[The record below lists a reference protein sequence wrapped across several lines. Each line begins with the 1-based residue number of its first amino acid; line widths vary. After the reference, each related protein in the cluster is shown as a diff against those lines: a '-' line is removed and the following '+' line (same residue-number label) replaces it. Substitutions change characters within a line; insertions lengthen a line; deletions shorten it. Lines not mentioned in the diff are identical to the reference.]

1 MLLVVQTMM
10 VRVSRPRPLFK
21 TLALGSDKTFGQESG
36 GHPDDE
42 FKSVACPPEGIRTE
56 S

>member
-10 VRVSRPRPLFK
+10 ARVSRPRPLFK
-21 TLALGSDKTFGQESG
+21 MLALGPDKTSRQESG

-42 FKSVACPPEGIRTE
+42 FKSVACPPEGIRKE